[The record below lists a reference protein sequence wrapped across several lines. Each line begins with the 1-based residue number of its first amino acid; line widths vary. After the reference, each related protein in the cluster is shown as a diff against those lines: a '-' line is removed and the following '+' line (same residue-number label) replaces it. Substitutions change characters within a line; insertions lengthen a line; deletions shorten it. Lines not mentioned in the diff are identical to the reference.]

1 MTCCEPE
8 IPLRRRGNVQ
18 EVDGAKNQV
27 DLRVPPAQRALEAAP
42 VGRIGA
48 DGADFVEGNL
58 AAELDPEAAAHSG
71 RRIFGPGKVE
81 LVSGAR
87 A

>member
-1 MTCCEPE
+1 MTCSEPE

-18 EVDGAKNQV
+18 EVDGAQNQV
-27 DLRVPPAQRALEAAP
+27 DLRVPPAQRAFEAAP
-42 VGRIGA
+42 VRRVRA
-48 DGADFVEGNL
+48 DGADFVESNL
-58 AAELDPEAAAHSG
+58 AAELDPEAATHSG

-81 LVSGAR
+81 LVRGAR